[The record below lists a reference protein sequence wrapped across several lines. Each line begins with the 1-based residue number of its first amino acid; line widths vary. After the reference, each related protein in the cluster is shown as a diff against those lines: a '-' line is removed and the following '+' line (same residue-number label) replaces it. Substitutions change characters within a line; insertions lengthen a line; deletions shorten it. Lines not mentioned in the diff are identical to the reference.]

1 MRAGPSQEEI
11 RRHNLGALLRH
22 VHLGGPT
29 SRAELTSRMGLNRS
43 TIMALTADLTAAGLV
58 REELPRETGRAGR
71 PSLVVRP
78 ESARVYVFA
87 FDVGV
92 DRLVAARVGLGGA
105 ILDRRETV
113 RRRGPFSLEEIVG
126 PLAGFARQMRR
137 KTRPD
142 TVCVGVAAAFS
153 GGVDRGNGVV
163 RFGPNMGPAED
174 VPFAEEMNRRLA
186 FGMPVKVG
194 NDANLAALAEHSRGV
209 GVGCRDL
216 IYLHGDV
223 GVGGGII
230 VNGQLLGGH
239 AGFGG
244 EIGHMVVNPKGR
256 LCGCG
261 SLGCL
266 EAEVGERTLLEAAGR
281 APGAP
286 QGVGGPRGAD
296 RARGAAEEP
305 GAPHGAVSVAAG
317 PRADGFEAPERG
329 ADGRR
334 ERLIGR
340 DAVRAVVD
348 AADRGDIVAQAALSR
363 VGDWLGLG
371 VANLVNIF
379 NPEMVIFGGMLREV
393 YLGSAAQVRSRLAV
407 DALSAS
413 REGLRL
419 RTSALGD
426 DATLMGAAELAFAQV
441 LADPLEVLARA
452 GS

>member
-1 MRAGPSQEEI
+1 MISDPDPPKETHAMRAGPSQEEI

-87 FDVGV
+87 LDVGV
-92 DRLVAARVGLGGA
+92 DRLVAARVGLGGT
-105 ILDRRETV
+105 ILDRREAV
-113 RRRGPFSLEEIVG
+113 RRRGPFSLDEIVG
-126 PLAGFARQMRR
+126 PLAGFARQMHR

-153 GGVDRGNGVV
+153 GGVSRSDGVI
-163 RFGPNMGPAED
+163 RFGPNMGSVD
-174 VPFAEEMNRRLA
+174 VPFAEEMARRLA
-186 FGMPVKVG
+186 FGLPVTVG
-194 NDANLAALAEHSRGV
+194 NDANLAALAEHTRGV

-216 IYLHGDV
+216 VYLHGDV
-223 GVGGGII
+223 GIGGGVI

-239 AGFGG
+239 EGFGG
-244 EIGHMVVNPKGR
+244 EIGHMIVNPKGR
-256 LCGCG
+256 PCGCG

-266 EAEVGERTLLEAAGR
+266 EAEAGERAVLEAAGR
-281 APGAP
+281 FGA
-286 QGVGGPRGAD
+286 QM
-296 RARGAAEEP
+296 
-305 GAPHGAVSVAAG
+305 
-317 PRADGFEAPERG
+317 
-329 ADGRR
+329 
-334 ERLIGR
+334 GR

-371 VANLVNIF
+371 VANLVNVF
-379 NPEMVIFGGMLREV
+379 NPEMVVFGGMLREV

-407 DALSAS
+407 DALPPS
-413 REGLRL
+413 RDSLRL

-426 DATLMGAAELAFAQV
+426 DATLVGAAELAFAQV